1 MIGIIWN
8 CRGVAKKGLSSYIRE
23 FIWDNKAD
31 FVGIQETMKKP
42 YSEKFFRKLDYNKE
56 FSWH

>member
-23 FIWDNKAD
+23 LIWDNKAD
-31 FVGIQETMKKP
+31 FVGIQETTKKS
-42 YSEKFFRKLDYNKE
+42 YS
-56 FSWH
+56 